1 MAIHFP
7 PLHFFRCIFQLE
19 LKASSKLKP
28 WPEASGCC
36 RDVRRAARERC
47 REALLGV
54 FVRNRQN
61 TKQNKEHLLNPN
73 TNMVNCDDYIQS
85 GETVR
90 SIDLTVL
97 ARAPDFS
104 GQLEI

>member
-1 MAIHFP
+1 V
-7 PLHFFRCIFQLE
+7 LFFSSDGDSLSSASFLSLYFQQE

-61 TKQNKEHLLNPN
+61 TKQNTEHLENAN
-73 TNMVNCDDYIQS
+73 TNMVN
-85 GETVR
+85 
-90 SIDLTVL
+90 
-97 ARAPDFS
+97 
-104 GQLEI
+104 